1 MNEYYHESLTLRQL
15 VSDICAGRSCINCP
29 LNSENGCKTT
39 YINYD
44 HPTDEDINLIV
55 STFLELNPGYE
66 DNIDPALL
74 AIAKSYSIP
83 TIDIS
88 DTEMIDMFGG

>member
-1 MNEYYHESLTLRQL
+1 MNEYYPEGMTLRNL
-15 VSDICAGRSCINCP
+15 VSNICAGRSCVACPFNCE
-29 LNSENGCKTT
+29 SGCKTSNID
-39 YINYD
+39 YN
-44 HPTDEDINLIV
+44 HPTDEDINLVV

-74 AIAKSYSIP
+74 AVAKSYSIP

-88 DTEMIDMFGG
+88 DTEMIDVFGG